1 MDYEQLNQF
10 CDIWMGTG
18 DGETT
23 MTEDAGKDLVP
34 ETQQREAIIHAAKQH
49 AGSMKVQAPA
59 MLAMAGLS
67 PGPKKRR

>member
-1 MDYEQLNQF
+1 
-10 CDIWMGTG
+10 
-18 DGETT
+18 

-34 ETQQREAIIHAAKQH
+34 EVQQRDAIIFAAKQH